1 MILCRRDLLG
11 DAKGSKFLPEGTRD
25 ILCETLFL
33 RSGAGDALMG
43 ESEGRGTDCMGGVS
57 MSASS

>member
-1 MILCRRDLLG
+1 LLG

-33 RSGAGDALMG
+33 RSGAGAGDVLIG
-43 ESEGRGTDCMGGVS
+43 VSEGRGTDCMGGVS